1 MSDLAVRFAVV
12 LGIFASVFLVSQVV
26 LGFAW
31 RRRQH
36 YAAINRRLEMIR
48 QGGDRQEIVA
58 RLRKN
63 APSAHHGL
71 PGLLDGPYRAW
82 QRMLFAADVPFTGGQ
97 IILAMLAGFLAVLAL
112 LGLGAGLAGFSWG
125 GGTILLLVAVAASA
139 AVLLPLTVLSMK
151 AQARRKRVED
161 QFPVALDVFVRAMRS
176 GHPIASAI
184 ELLTEE
190 MDDPIGSE
198 FGLVA
203 DEVSYGADLN
213 DALLAMAERWDSN
226 DMRMFV
232 VSLSVQSETGGNLA
246 EILEN
251 LADVIRARAAMYMK
265 VRALSSEG
273 RLTAWILSVLPV
285 LTLVAMFAL
294 NPGFYL
300 ETARDPIFVFGFSGL
315 ILLYIV
321 GFVWIRRMIDLKV

>member
-1 MSDLAVRFAVV
+1 MSDLAVRLAVL
-12 LGIFASVFLVSQVV
+12 LGIFASVFLVTQVV
-26 LGFAW
+26 LGVAW

-48 QGGDRQEIVA
+48 QGGDRQEIIA

-63 APSAHHGL
+63 APEPTHGL
-71 PGLLDGPYRAW
+71 PGFLDAPWRAW
-82 QRMLFAADVPFTGGQ
+82 QRTLFAAAVPFTSGQ
-97 IILAMLAGFLAVLAL
+97 ILLGMAAGFVAVFVL
-112 LGLGAGLAGFSWG
+112 LGLGAGVAGFAWG
-125 GGTILLLVAVAASA
+125 GGTSLLLLAISGSV
-139 AVLLPLTVLSMK
+139 AVLLPLTWLSMR
-151 AQARRKRVED
+151 AQARRKRIED

-285 LTLVAMFAL
+285 LTLVGMFAI
-294 NPGFYL
+294 NPAFYL
-300 ETARDPIFVFGFSGL
+300 ETARDPMFVIGFSVL

-321 GFVWIRRMIDLKV
+321 GFIWIRRMIDLKV